1 MNTSHTPQNSVLS
14 NVVIVLMKGVIY
26 REDSAHWTQLLNL
39 QAAVRD
45 YISVMHMELMIDE
58 AEGYAYLKSRE
69 ESDDEEESTRRLVAR
84 RPLTFQ
90 VSLLLALLRK
100 RLAEFDAQGDEA
112 RMVLTAQEIVDMM
125 SVMLPALHNEAK
137 TTDQI
142 HSYIKKVVELGF
154 LKKLKSEKG
163 ALHEGDR
170 YEVRRILKAFIDAQW
185 LGDFDAKLATYL
197 PDTEPSDASPTHD
210 EDKDERA

>member
-1 MNTSHTPQNSVLS
+1 MNTSHATQNSALS

-26 REDSAHWTQLLNL
+26 RDEGAHWTQLLNL

-69 ESDDEEESTRRLVAR
+69 ESDDEESTRRLVAR

-154 LKKLKSEKG
+154 LKKLKSEKA
-163 ALHEGDR
+163 ALHEGGR
-170 YEVRRILKAFIDAQW
+170 YEVRRILKAFVDAQW

-197 PDTEPSDASPTHD
+197 PDTEHSDASTTHD
-210 EDKDERA
+210 EDEDERA